1 MAHDDIRLSEFVER
15 GALGGPGFKTNVV
28 TSDSGD
34 EQRNQ
39 EWTRTRG
46 EWDISYGV
54 LRMEDDGLVVLA
66 VEEIRDFYFM
76 RRGAL
81 RSFLFKDWTDF
92 KIGNPT
98 TPTASTAVVIA
109 DGDDTTGPF
118 QVVKLYSDGIAPDF
132 NRIINKI
139 VASPAITVY
148 NDAVELFDPADYTI
162 TNLGVITLALALAST
177 GGAGPGGVHQLK
189 VNLEYDVPVRFDEND
204 EVLRISAI
212 WAQAGEIPQLNV
224 FEVKDPQ

>member
-1 MAHDDIRLSEFVER
+1 MAHDDIRLSEFIER
-15 GALGGPGFKTNVV
+15 GALGGPGFKTNVT

-54 LRMEDDGLVVLA
+54 LKMEDDGLVVLA
-66 VEEIRDFYFM
+66 VEEILDFYYM

-81 RSFLFKDWTDF
+81 RSFLFKDWSDF
-92 KIGNPT
+92 KVGDPVNPADT
-98 TPTASTAVVIA
+98 SAQVIA

-118 QVVKLYSDGIAPDF
+118 QVVQRRSDSVAPDF
-132 NRIINKI
+132 DRIINKI
-139 VASPAITVY
+139 VTGTLTVY
-148 NDAVELFDPADYTI
+148 DDSTELFDPADYSI
-162 TNLGVITLALALAST
+162 TALGVITTVATLDST

-189 VNLEYDVPVRFDEND
+189 VNCQFDVPVRFDEND
-204 EVLRISAI
+204 EVLRISVI

>member
-1 MAHDDIRLSEFVER
+1 MAHDDVQLSVFVER

-34 EQRNQ
+34 EQRNA
-39 EWTRTRG
+39 EWTQTRG

-54 LRMEDDGLVVLA
+54 LRMEDDGLVQLA
-66 VEEIRDFYFM
+66 VEEIRDFYYM
-76 RRGAL
+76 RRGAH

-92 KIGNPT
+92 KIGNPIN
-98 TPTASTAVVIA
+98 PTSGTAQVIA

-118 QVVKLYSDGIAPDF
+118 QVVKRYSDGVAPDF
-132 NRIINKI
+132 NRDIKKI
-139 VASPAITVY
+139 VSGTLTVY
-148 NDAVELFDPADYTI
+148 RDSTELFNPADYTI
-162 TNLGVITLALALAST
+162 TALGVITLTVALAST
-177 GGAGPGGVHQLK
+177 GGAGPGGVEQLK
-189 VNLEYDVPVRFDEND
+189 VNAEFNVPVRFDEND

-212 WAQAGEIPQLNV
+212 WAQAGEIPQINI

>member
-15 GALGGPGFKTNVV
+15 GALGGPGFKTNVT

-39 EWTRTRG
+39 EWTRTRA
-46 EWDISYGV
+46 EYDISYGV

-66 VEEIRDFYFM
+66 VEEILKFYYM

-81 RSFLFKDWTDF
+81 RSFLFKDWSDY
-92 KIGNPT
+92 KIGDPV
-98 TPTASTAVVIA
+98 TPADTSAQVIA

-118 QVVKLYSDGIAPDF
+118 QVVQLHSDGVAPDF

-139 VASPAITVY
+139 VSGTLTVY
-148 NDAVELFDPADYTI
+148 NDSTELFDPADYSI
-162 TNLGVITLALALAST
+162 TALGVITLIAALDST

-189 VNLEYDVPVRFDEND
+189 VNCEFDVPVRFDEND
-204 EVLRISAI
+204 EVLRISVI

>member
-1 MAHDDIRLSEFVER
+1 MAHDEVQLSVFVER
-15 GALGGPGFKTNVV
+15 GALGGPGFKTNVT

-54 LRMEDDGLVVLA
+54 LRMEDDGLVELA
-66 VEEIRDFYFM
+66 VEEIRDFYYM

-92 KIGNPT
+92 KIGDPV
-98 TPTASTAVVIA
+98 TPTDVTAQVIA

-118 QVVKLYSDGIAPDF
+118 QVVKLYNDGIAPDF

-139 VASPAITVY
+139 VSGTLTVY
-148 NDAVELFDPADYTI
+148 NDATELFDPADYTI
-162 TNLGVITLALALAST
+162 TALGAITLNAALLST

-189 VNLEYDVPVRFDEND
+189 VNAEFNVPVRFDEND
-204 EVLRISAI
+204 EILRISAI
-212 WAQAGEIPQLNV
+212 WAQAGEIPQLNI